1 MSSAMKETE
10 QMAFAI
16 DDARSTPAATST
28 KSKPLEYRLI
38 FAVAFLVFFGAAL
51 IETLLPQNLVA
62 RLSGQGQCKSVI
74 QKAKDSANTCAAYA
88 FMG

>member
-1 MSSAMKETE
+1 
-10 QMAFAI
+10 MAFAI
-16 DDARSTPAATST
+16 DDSRAPRASAST

-51 IETLLPQNLVA
+51 IETLLPHNLVA
-62 RLSGQGQCKSVI
+62 RLTGHGQCKSVI